1 MDSVIHAVLCW
12 LLLLP
17 WTSYMLLLCWLF
29 PACFLHVSCSF
40 PFLLFRDPSGD
51 SLKPVLLVGPDS
63 RRPKKAVRSVLV
75 LTALGVLAV
84 GLASGTVRRQ

>member
-1 MDSVIHAVLCW
+1 
-12 LLLLP
+12 
-17 WTSYMLLLCWLF
+17 MLLLCWLFPACFLHVSCMF

-84 GLASGTVRRQ
+84 GLASGKVRRQ